1 MAGIQVTIVHANRLG
16 LGNSFQPLLLAN
28 FIMRLKQL
36 FLLCALLTTLA
47 QAQTKKNEYQYTV
60 DITQVVDDKLFV
72 ELNVPVITTN
82 EITFFLPKIIPGTYS
97 IEDYGRYVS
106 DLKAFDKKGK
116 KLDVEKAST
125 NSWKIKNAT
134 KLAKVTYWIDDTYDT
149 NKGEPSIFQPA
160 GTNIETNKNILM
172 NNSGFFGYFEGL
184 KDVPFVFKVIRDKS
198 FYGSTGLIAEATG
211 ASIAT
216 IQKEKPENVNKRV
229 DVYRT
234 SNYDELVDS
243 PLMYAAADTAIIKVG
258 NTEVLIGSY
267 SPNKKITAKEIAS
280 TVREVLMAQR
290 AFLGGQLPVNKY
302 AFIFYWTDQP
312 VTSYGALEHSYS
324 SVYYMPEATIQETGG
339 QLRDFAAHEF
349 FHIVTPLTIHS
360 EEIHRFDFNDPKMS
374 KHLWLYEGVTEYFA
388 GSVQVKY
395 GLITVPE
402 YLNDIR
408 QKMVTADNF
417 LDDVPFTDIS
427 KFTLDKYSN
436 QYYNVYMKGALIGLC
451 MDVKL
456 RKLSGGKYG
465 MQNLVADLS
474 KKYGK
479 QQAFK
484 DDELFDQI
492 TSLTYPEIGEFLKRY
507 VGGPE
512 RLPLTEILES
522 VGVNYMPE
530 QSSMEFTTGLENRAI
545 QIIQHNEKPKI
556 GIGNPDALNEQGKA
570 LNFKAGDI
578 ITKING
584 EDMPDLG
591 PSLQSYFE
599 KQKASLKE
607 GGTIS
612 FTVLRKDETG
622 ELKEVVLEG
631 PVKKVDRKK
640 KHVLELN
647 ANATPEQLA
656 LREAWLSSK

>member
-1 MAGIQVTIVHANRLG
+1 
-16 LGNSFQPLLLAN
+16 
-28 FIMRLKQL
+28 MRFK
-36 FLLCALLTTLA
+36 FLILSGVFVITLSSA
-47 QAQTKKNEYQYTV
+47 QSRKNEYQYTV
-60 DITQVVDDKLFV
+60 DLTNVVDDKLFV
-72 ELNVPVITTN
+72 ELNVPVITAN

-106 DLKAFDKKGK
+106 NLKALDKKGK
-116 KLDVEKAST
+116 SLDVEKTST
-125 NSWKIKNAT
+125 NSWKIKNAN
-134 KLAKVTYWIDDTYDT
+134 KLTRITYWIDDTYDT
-149 NKGEPSIFQPA
+149 DKGAPEIFQPA
-160 GTNIETNKNILM
+160 GTNIEVNKNILM
-172 NNSGFFGYFEGL
+172 NNSGFFGYFDGL
-184 KDVPFVFKVIRDKS
+184 KNVPFVFRVIRDKS
-198 FYGSTGLIAEATG
+198 FYGSTGLIAETTG

-216 IQKEKPENVNKRV
+216 IQKEKPENINKRV

-234 SNYDELVDS
+234 GNYDELVDS
-243 PLMYAAADTAIIKVG
+243 PLMYAPADTAVIKVG
-258 NTEVLIGSY
+258 NTEVLIGSF

-302 AFIFYWTDQP
+302 AFIFYWTDKP

-324 SVYYMPEATIQETGG
+324 SVYYMPEATIQETGQ

-360 EEIHRFDFNDPKMS
+360 EEIHSFDFNDPKMS

-395 GLITVPE
+395 GLITMSE
-402 YLNDIR
+402 YLNDMR
-408 QKMVTADNF
+408 QKMVTADSF

-436 QYYNVYMKGALIGLC
+436 QYYNVYQKGALIGLC
-451 MDVKL
+451 LDVKL
-456 RKLSGGKYG
+456 RKLSSGKYG

-492 TSLTYPEIGEFLKRY
+492 TALTYPEIGDFLKRY

-512 RLPLTEILES
+512 KLPMAEVFES
-522 VGVNYMPE
+522 IGISYIPE
-530 QSSMEFTTGLENRAI
+530 QTSAEFTTGLENRAI
-545 QIIQHNEKPKI
+545 QIAQHNEKPRI
-556 GIGNPDALNEQGKA
+556 AIGNPDALNDQGKA
-570 LNFKAGDI
+570 LNFKANDI
-578 ITKING
+578 IMKING

-591 PSLQSYFE
+591 PALQGYFE

-607 GGTIS
+607 GGVLTY
-612 FTVLRKDETG
+612 TVLRKDDAG
-622 ELKEVVLEG
+622 ELKEITLEA
-631 PVKKVDRKK
+631 PVKKVDRKR
-640 KHVLELN
+640 KHALDLN
-647 ANATPEQLA
+647 TNATPEQLA
-656 LREAWLSSK
+656 LREAWLSK

>member
-1 MAGIQVTIVHANRLG
+1 
-16 LGNSFQPLLLAN
+16 
-28 FIMRLKQL
+28 MRFK
-36 FLLCALLTTLA
+36 LLTLLGAFLITLSS
-47 QAQTKKNEYQYTV
+47 AQTKKNEYQYTV
-60 DITQVVDDKLFV
+60 DLTNVVDDKLFV
-72 ELNVPVITTN
+72 ELAAPPITAS

-106 DLKAFDKKGK
+106 DLKALDKKGK
-116 KLDVEKAST
+116 SLDVEKTST
-125 NSWKIKNAT
+125 NSWKIKNAN
-134 KLAKVTYWIDDTYDT
+134 KLIKITYWIDDTYDT
-149 NKGEPSIFQPA
+149 DKGAPEIFQPA
-160 GTNIETNKNILM
+160 GTNIEVNKNILM

-184 KDVPFVFKVIRDKS
+184 KDLPFVFKVIRDKS
-198 FYGSTGLIAEATG
+198 FYGSTGLIAETTG

-216 IQKEKPENVNKRV
+216 IQKEKPENANKRV

-234 SNYDELVDS
+234 GNYDELVDS
-243 PLMYAAADTAIIKVG
+243 PLMYAPADTAVIKVG
-258 NTEVLIGSY
+258 NTEVLIGSF

-302 AFIFYWTDQP
+302 AFIFYWTDKP
-312 VTSYGALEHSYS
+312 VNSYGALEHSYS

-395 GLITVPE
+395 GLITMPE
-402 YLNDIR
+402 YLNDMR
-408 QKMVTADNF
+408 QKMITADNF

-436 QYYNVYMKGALIGLC
+436 QYYNVYQKGALIGLC
-451 MDVKL
+451 LDVKL

-492 TSLTYPEIGEFLKRY
+492 TALTYPEIGEFLKRY

-512 RLPLTEILES
+512 KLPLAEIFES
-522 VGVNYMPE
+522 VGVAYIPE
-530 QSSMEFTTGLENRAI
+530 QTSLEFTTGLENRAL
-545 QIIQHNEKPKI
+545 QIAQHNEKPRI
-556 GIGNPDALNEQGKA
+556 AIGNPDALNDQGKA

-578 ITKING
+578 IMKING

-591 PSLQSYFE
+591 PALQGYFE
-599 KQKASLKE
+599 KQKASLKD
-607 GGTIS
+607 GGILTY
-612 FTVLRKDETG
+612 TVLRKDDAG
-622 ELKEVVLEG
+622 ELKEITLEAL
-631 PVKKVDRKK
+631 VKKVDRKR
-640 KHVLELN
+640 KHALDLN
-647 ANATPEQLA
+647 PGATPEQLA
-656 LREAWLSSK
+656 LREAWLSTK